1 MASKIFVQDLSSKWS
16 PHDRT
21 FLVNWSI
28 SQEANLV
35 TTSGSFVTQIESVT
49 ELRVSCSC
57 KDMEGRLR
65 PGMRASAQC
74 TTAPTCDP
82 QLLIRVRVDV
92 QVYD

>member
-21 FLVNWSI
+21 LLVNWSI

-49 ELRVSCSC
+49 EPRVSCSC
-57 KDMEGRLR
+57 KDMEGRLSG
-65 PGMRASAQC
+65 GMRPTPQL
-74 TTAPTCDP
+74 PTCDLKP
-82 QLLIRVRVDV
+82 LIRVRVDV